1 LYTGNRTGLV
11 ELATF
16 KTTELKPF
24 DGQMIK
30 PNELIE
36 IKGTGP
42 LTLADRRI
50 FNVLLNNAWGK
61 DIVRHQHLFT
71 IKTSDLKYEDQN
83 NQRLKRCLR
92 RLQQTLVIAVQPN
105 GDEVVS
111 QLLGSTRVKPNGDM
125 QYSFPVDLA
134 ELLKDSSVFA
144 KLDLEVMKSFSSKYA
159 FALYEAVSRRINLKH
174 KMTENLD
181 IDDIRE
187 MLGVEDGKLSSYR
200 NLRLK
205 AIEPAVIEVN
215 AITPYHVTILPKNKG
230 RKVIGFI
237 MGWGVKDID
246 GMKRAYRELQQP
258 KIGRRAR
265 IDGSTSEVVE

>member
-16 KTTELKPF
+16 KTTDLKPF

>member
-1 LYTGNRTGLV
+1 MLPAL
-11 ELATF
+11 
-16 KTTELKPF
+16 KTTDLKPF

-61 DIVRHQHLFT
+61 DIVKHQHVFT
-71 IKTSDLKYEDQN
+71 IKTSNLKYEDQN

-92 RLQQTLVIAVQPN
+92 RLQQTLVIAAQSN

-159 FALYEAVSRRINLKH
+159 FALYEAVSRRIKLKH
-174 KMTENLD
+174 KMTEKLD
-181 IDDIRE
+181 I
-187 MLGVEDGKLSSYR
+187 
-200 NLRLK
+200 
-205 AIEPAVIEVN
+205 
-215 AITPYHVTILPKNKG
+215 
-230 RKVIGFI
+230 
-237 MGWGVKDID
+237 
-246 GMKRAYRELQQP
+246 
-258 KIGRRAR
+258 
-265 IDGSTSEVVE
+265 

>member
-1 LYTGNRTGLV
+1 MLPAL
-11 ELATF
+11 
-16 KTTELKPF
+16 KTTDLKPF

-61 DIVRHQHLFT
+61 DIVKHQHVFT
-71 IKTSDLKYEDQN
+71 IKTSNLKYEDQN

-92 RLQQTLVIAVQPN
+92 RLQQTLVIAAQSN

-174 KMTENLD
+174 KMTEKLD

-200 NLRLK
+200 N
-205 AIEPAVIEVN
+205 
-215 AITPYHVTILPKNKG
+215 PYNK
-230 RKVIGFI
+230 
-237 MGWGVKDID
+237 
-246 GMKRAYRELQQP
+246 
-258 KIGRRAR
+258 
-265 IDGSTSEVVE
+265 